1 MKIRM
6 TKSYRVYEVYDTIE
20 INKEDYP
27 ELEGMTDEEALE
39 YLNENMYEFEIKDGY
54 EGSLVDEF
62 EFNKDIIKDD
72 LFDEDYDLFL
82 VKFDEDYEL
91 FLVKE

>member
-6 TKSYRVYEVYDTIE
+6 KKSYRVYEVYDTIE

-39 YLNENMYEFEIKDGY
+39 YLNENMYEFEIKDSY
-54 EGSLVDEF
+54 EGSLANEF

-72 LFDEDYDLFL
+72 LFDEDCDLFL
-82 VKFDEDYEL
+82 VKDNE
-91 FLVKE
+91 

>member
-6 TKSYRVYEVYDTIE
+6 TKSYRVYQVYDTIE

-27 ELEGMTDEEALE
+27 ELEGMSDEEVLE

-54 EGSLVDEF
+54 ESSLTDEF

-72 LFDEDYDLFL
+72 LFDE
-82 VKFDEDYEL
+82 EYEL

>member
-27 ELEGMTDEEALE
+27 ELEDMSDEEALE
-39 YLNENMYEFEIKDGY
+39 YLQENLHEFEIKGGY
-54 EGSLVDEF
+54 EGSLSNEF
-62 EFNKDIIKDD
+62 EFGKDVIKDD
-72 LFDEDYDLFL
+72 QYDDE
-82 VKFDEDYEL
+82 YEL
-91 FLVKE
+91 HLINEVNE